1 MRCYRGLMR
10 PWARTTRIVVAVS
23 AALLTAYAMVWTQ
36 LSPFDIGRSDFTAF
50 YVGGTLLREGHG
62 ASLYDESLQAPLHAR
77 LLAPDHEGNLPFV
90 DPPVAAALVL
100 PVTVFGLHGAYA
112 AWAAVELLV
121 LSGAVAI
128 VVATEARRREVG
140 RAGSWAAGLAAMAG
154 TGTLFAVVQAQW
166 TPVLALG
173 LAVAYWSWQP
183 RPAVADGDEA
193 TASRRA
199 ALGAA
204 ALVTCALVGKPQLA
218 LGLVAFMAGW
228 RRRHVLLGAAAG
240 LGAFALVSLAIV
252 GPAGIAGLA
261 RIVSG
266 STTRWDPHLMLGVS
280 GVAAALAGGGAA
292 AIALGVALS
301 LVACGA
307 AYVLG
312 GRVRRDPSQLP
323 LALAGAAALSLFAA
337 PHAYLDDL
345 AMLAPVAAWCL
356 AGAWTTS
363 ADPAAAWWRAPLA
376 AVLGLWVAL
385 NAAALVDL
393 GVQGRLP
400 VGPVTA
406 YVLIII
412 GAVSLRATG
421 AQAAIRLRYR
431 AGDEAV
437 VGAVAHGLRR
447 G

>member
-62 ASLYDESLQAPLHAR
+62 ASLYNESLQAPLHAR
-77 LLAPDHEGNLPFV
+77 LIAPDHEGNLPFV

-100 PVTVFGLHGAYA
+100 PLTVLGLDGAYA

-121 LSGAVAI
+121 LAAAVAI
-128 VVATEARRREVG
+128 VVATVARRRG
-140 RAGSWAAGLAAMAG
+140 IGGAGSWAAGLAAMAG

-166 TPVLALG
+166 TAVLALG
-173 LAVAYWSWQP
+173 LAVAYWCWRP
-183 RPAVADGDEA
+183 RPALADGDVA
-193 TASRRA
+193 KTSRRE

-228 RRRHVLLGAAAG
+228 RRREVLLGAAAG

-252 GPAGIAGLA
+252 GPAGIAGLV
-261 RIVSG
+261 RIVAG

-280 GVAAALAGGGAA
+280 GVAAALTGGGAA
-292 AIALGVALS
+292 AIALARALV
-301 LVACGA
+301 LVGCGA
-307 AYVLG
+307 AFVLG
-312 GRVRRDPSQLP
+312 SRVRQDPSRLSV
-323 LALAGAAALSLFAA
+323 ALAGAAALSLFVA

-345 AMLAPVAAWCL
+345 AMLVPVAAWCL
-356 AGAWTTS
+356 AGARTTS
-363 ADPAAAWWRAPLA
+363 ADGAAAWWRAPLT
-376 AVLGLWVAL
+376 AVLGLWVAV

-400 VGPVTA
+400 IGPVTA
-406 YVLIII
+406 YVLAVI
-412 GAVSLRATG
+412 GTVTLRATG
-421 AQAAIRLRYR
+421 GQAAIRLRYR

-437 VGAVAHGLRR
+437 VGAVAHGVRR